1 MNEDFP
7 VISTTEEASV
17 VWCKGQ
23 TVHAKAVSSIHL
35 NWADGVLTDGP
46 QEDDV
51 VPATRCQQ
59 SPVVRELDWID
70 TALVTNK
77 VLAVEWRSDI
87 RFIAMN
93 GEALGSK
100 FATRIMTSVLSID
113 SYWWSVSII
122 LSCCFFC
129 CSLDWSPS
137 NTLVCDWLFVRV
149 LAIKT

>member
-7 VISTTEEASV
+7 VQSTTEEASG

-23 TVHAKAVSSIHL
+23 TVHARAVSSFHL

-46 QEDDV
+46 QADDGV
-51 VPATRCQQ
+51 TATRCQQ
-59 SPVVRELDWID
+59 SPVVWELDCDD
-70 TALVTNK
+70 TVLLTNK

-93 GEALGSK
+93 REALGSK
-100 FATRIMTSVLSID
+100 FATRIVTSILSTD

-122 LSCCFFC
+122 LSCCFC
-129 CSLDWSPS
+129 RPLDWSPS
-137 NTLVCDWLFVRV
+137 NTLPCDRLFCRT
-149 LAIKT
+149 LEIKP